1 MNVVSWPAD
10 KVERRPVAGLVPYA
24 RNARQHTDAQVA
36 QIAASIREWGWT
48 NPVLLDESQGII
60 AGHGRVLAAHMLGI
74 ADIPVMVA
82 SGWSEAQRRAYVL
95 ADNKLALNADWDE
108 ALLRVELAD
117 LQAMGFGV
125 ELTGFT
131 GDELAELLAER
142 GDGLTDPDD
151 APDPPAEPVSRL
163 GDVWLLGRHRL
174 VCGDSTTVERVPLR
188 WLVAGEFRPAAF
200 RSDRE
205 AEGLMDEGPLR
216 RHVVGGHGTHLSLG
230 QHRHGPKAGSIPGH
244 SLVPRGPLSLQTKA
258 YALARL
264 LPWTWKAERLK
275 AANARSADRQT
286 NQSKAVSDGAE
297 TR

>member
-1 MNVVSWPAD
+1 MVAWPAD

-36 QIAASIREWGWT
+36 QIAASIKEWGWT

-82 SGWSEAQRRAYVL
+82 RGWSEAQRRAYVL

-131 GDELAELLAER
+131 GEDLEALLRGDDGSDDTGRPGALAEAFGVPPFSVLNAREGWWQDRKRAWIALGIKSEVGRGSPIDGDDDGRQARPQAE
-142 GDGLTDPDD
+142 
-151 APDPPAEPVSRL
+151 
-163 GDVWLLGRHRL
+163 HR
-174 VCGDSTTVERVPLR
+174 
-188 WLVAGEFRPAAF
+188 
-200 RSDRE
+200 
-205 AEGLMDEGPLR
+205 
-216 RHVVGGHGTHLSLG
+216 
-230 QHRHGPKAGSIPGH
+230 
-244 SLVPRGPLSLQTKA
+244 PRGGNPMPL
-258 YALARL
+258 
-264 LPWTWKAERLK
+264 
-275 AANARSADRQT
+275 DRA
-286 NQSKAVSDGAE
+286 KDR